1 MVGESGAGEGGTE
14 ETDAIRDATA
24 CASVLPAS
32 LCWLEQWLF
41 TLLLPK
47 NSCAGKRPSA
57 DAVVSLEKDF
67 AGIICSLSRASL
79 RYSS

>member
-1 MVGESGAGEGGTE
+1 M
-14 ETDAIRDATA
+14 DAIRDAVVCPA
-24 CASVLPAS
+24 VLP

-41 TLLLPK
+41 TLLLPE
-47 NSCAGKRPSA
+47 NICAGKCPSA

-67 AGIICSLSRASL
+67 AGIVCYLFRASL